1 MFTEFPARQEIAQI
15 RRAVPSNREAID
27 EDVVALIVGQT
38 VERRL
43 TLGACNT
50 FVPVLLDRF

>member
-1 MFTEFPARQEIAQI
+1 MW
-15 RRAVPSNREAID
+15 VMPSNREALD
-27 EDVVALIVGQT
+27 GDVVALIVGQT

-43 TLGACNT
+43 TLGVCNA